1 MKLSDFET
9 QYRQAS
15 EPTINQLQT
24 AVILVAQLQAIIANI
39 GHELQNISLTVEDF
53 IAQNRAE

>member
-1 MKLSDFET
+1 MNLSEFET

-15 EPTINQLQT
+15 QQTINQLQT
-24 AVILVAQLQAIIANI
+24 AVILVAQLQVIIANI
-39 GHELQNISLTVEDF
+39 GHDLQNISLTVEDF